1 MIAEQRWPPLQRW
14 AILSPLRPASKPAI
28 TRTPYAKYKSVDAAL
43 LLVPA
48 GRPCPDRLFGPRIHP
63 RQWHEGHR
71 QGRQTYSGGLLA
83 GAVAHVVLGLGK
95 ARSQRILTLHRR
107 EWRPRERLHQPCL
120 HRLFPGNVEESPQ
133 GEF

>member
-71 QGRQTYSGGLLA
+71 QGRQPFSGGGLA
-83 GAVAHVVLGLGK
+83 GLVLGGQHLR
-95 ARSQRILTLHRR
+95 ARRHHRNLAR
-107 EWRPRERLHQPCL
+107 AGANDVYW
-120 HRLFPGNVEESPQ
+120 
-133 GEF
+133 